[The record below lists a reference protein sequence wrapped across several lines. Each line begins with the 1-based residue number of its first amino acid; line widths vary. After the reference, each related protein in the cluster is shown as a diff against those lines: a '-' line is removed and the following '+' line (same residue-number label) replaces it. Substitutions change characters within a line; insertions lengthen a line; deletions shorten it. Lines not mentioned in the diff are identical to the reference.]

1 MERAKEAVN
10 CLNKNS
16 IVELKSMGKPP
27 QECAEVAKAVMMLKG
42 EKRQL
47 GWQNAQRM
55 MNNPQRFLEELAA
68 YNAENIDDWIL
79 DGVKPLIAMDFF
91 NFETMKSKSVAA
103 AYLCNW
109 VVSLVKYN
117 EIYKKVKPLMDESS
131 RAQEEVERAKVALS
145 EVQARVASVKE
156 KV

>member
-1 MERAKEAVN
+1 
-10 CLNKNS
+10 
-16 IVELKSMGKPP
+16 
-27 QECAEVAKAVMMLKG
+27 MMLKG

-91 NFETMKSKSVAA
+91 NFEVMKSKSVAA

-117 EIYKKVKPLMDESS
+117 EIYKKVKPLMDESQ
-131 RAQEEVERAKVALS
+131 RAQEEVEKAKVALS

-156 KV
+156 KVEGLRKKLEEAESTKKRV